1 MNGHDVSGDV
11 QDCDLLIERC
21 AVLLPDLTVAENHA
35 IAIQGQRIAAIGPMS
50 ELRRTFSPRGMLDG
64 TDKLAIPGLIDAHTH
79 TAQHLLRGAVID
91 ERPIVWQRIL
101 IPFESKLT
109 DEDIYHSAR
118 LACLQMARAGITTFG
133 DAGVLEVEG
142 IIRAANEGGMRATIS
157 RFTADEHNGLI
168 PPWYADTTS
177 AVIGKTEAL
186 FKQYDGTADGRL
198 HIAFSITGPDNA
210 SPALVEGAA
219 AAARRYGTIL
229 HIHVGQAE
237 TQHCLQRYGLRPV
250 EYLAAYG
257 AVGPNLL
264 AAHAVRLSDREVMM
278 LAERD
283 AKVVHC
289 PEGNLLDLGFPKT
302 PAMLALG
309 IKVGLGTDGAK
320 RSDLDL
326 FYQMRL
332 LKAALTAHAGVPV
345 ADAVV
350 LPIHQAFRMP
360 TAGSAAALGL
370 EDAVGTLEAGKK
382 ADIVL
387 LRWREPHFFPTQR
400 IFPMVFSVANA
411 RDVNDV
417 IIDGRLIVKDRVHQ
431 LLDAEEVMA
440 KAGERLSSIL
450 ARE

>member
-1 MNGHDVSGDV
+1 MNGHDVSEAI

-21 AVLLPDLTVAENHA
+21 AVLMPDLTVAEQQA
-35 IAIQGQRIAAIGPMS
+35 IAIQGQRIAAIGPAS
-50 ELRRTFSPRGMLDG
+50 ELRRVFSPRGVLDG

-91 ERPIVWQRIL
+91 ERPIIWQRIL

-133 DAGVLEVEG
+133 EAGVLEVEG
-142 IIRAANEGGMRATIS
+142 IIRAAGESGMRATIS

-168 PPWYADTTS
+168 PTWYADTTS
-177 AVIGKTEAL
+177 VVIGKTEAL
-186 FKQYDGTADGRL
+186 FKEYDGSSDGRL

-210 SPALVEGAA
+210 SPALVVAAA
-219 AAARRYGTIL
+219 AAARQYGTIL

-237 TQHCLQRYGLRPV
+237 TQHCLQQYGLRPV
-250 EYLAAYG
+250 EYLAEYG

-283 AKVVHC
+283 ARVVHC

-302 PAMLALG
+302 SAMLALG

-332 LKAALTAHAGVPV
+332 LKAALSAHAGVPV
-345 ADAVV
+345 TDAVV
-350 LPIHQAFRMP
+350 LPIQQAFRMP

-370 EDAVGTLEAGKK
+370 EDAVGSLEVGKK

-387 LRWREPHFFPTQR
+387 LRWREPHFFPAQR
-400 IFPMVFSVANA
+400 SFPMVFSVANA

-431 LLDAEEVMA
+431 LLDAEAVMA

-450 ARE
+450 ARQ